1 MDLAMFRGNGD
12 ASVAREFAASTVIE
26 CFEGESVLDSRVGQ
40 PFSIIKGGRVVEAN
54 LVVEVGNMICWRGIL
69 GGCRAVMQDALD
81 WTSIATDVGKLA
93 EAVFWDVVLGD
104 GERVIIKTELGD
116 CRYVSGRLRSGSGN
130 DGVCER
136 DCAVCWRTSD
146 NHIGTHKVSGE
157 AVWALIFVVP
167 RYENELS
174 FAYLLGGQKRAAA
187 RCVVEELD
195 SDLIRFLQEVLL
207 GNEEV
212 IEEALNCVGG
222 GGCCAS
228 GVIVG

>member
-1 MDLAMFRGNGD
+1 MFRGNGD

-40 PFSIIKGGRVVEAN
+40 PFSIIKGGRVIEAN
-54 LVVEVGNMICWRGIL
+54 LVVEVGNMISWRGIL

-136 DCAVCWRTSD
+136 DCAVSWRTSD
-146 NHIGTHKVSGE
+146 NHIGTHKVGGE
-157 AVWALIFVVP
+157 AVRALVFVVP
-167 RYENELS
+167 RYEDKLS
-174 FAYLLGGQKRAAA
+174 LADLLSGQKGAAA
-187 RCVVEELD
+187 RGVVKKLD
-195 SDLIRFLQEVLL
+195 PNLIPFVQEVLL
-207 GNEEV
+207 SNHKMV
-212 IEEALNCVGG
+212 EEALNCVGG
-222 GGCCAS
+222 GGGCAS
-228 GVIVG
+228 GVVVG